1 MKKWFIF
8 SLIFFCIS
16 FITLNTYLI
25 WKKDSKVEHTVYV
38 QDWTRVQERNVTNTF
53 DTKGILIPQE
63 EYKVYFDDTDKEFL
77 HFLVKEGDEVTVGT
91 PLLEYAT
98 PELDQLRESL
108 ETDISQAESELISID
123 QYINKLS
130 DYQASI
136 SSPSTS
142 SYALDS
148 VFSFEDDLNSTEET
162 EDTSSNDMIISPIEK
177 EIYKKELEKSKL
189 EDKIENYETQISLLN
204 EKSDSA
210 MVISE
215 IDGIVKEV
223 NDQLGNPVVTIAS
236 NTLAIKGTLTAEQLK
251 KAKVDMPINATV
263 SGEKTKLE
271 GALTEIHSYPEDEP
285 KIGKENVYPYVATL
299 TEQGDALPIGS
310 TTDVKV
316 TLDQA
321 LKVPTVPQNA
331 IVKQDENAFV
341 YYLNKNGL
349 VEKKAVKTGLSS
361 GGIQEIKEG
370 TEIGQIIMTSKQTH
384 DNSMFVTKMKPSYLK
399 KASFNSLSS
408 KEKLEAFFIGVLER

>member
-25 WKKDSKVEHTVYV
+25 WKKDSKAAHTVYV
-38 QDWTRVQERNVTNTF
+38 EDWTKVQERNVIKTF
-53 DTKGILIPQE
+53 DTKGILMPQE

-77 HFLVKEGDEVTVGT
+77 RFLVKEGDEVTVGT

-108 ETDISQAESELISID
+108 EADINQAEGEIFSID
-123 QYINKLS
+123 EYISKLL

-148 VFSFEDDLNSTEET
+148 VFSFEEELNSTEET
-162 EDTSSNDMIISPIEK
+162 EDTTSNDMIISQIEQ
-177 EIYKKELEKSKL
+177 EIYKQELEKSKL
-189 EDKIENYETQISLLN
+189 EDKIENFETQISLIN

-210 MVISE
+210 MMISE

-236 NTLAIKGTLTAEQLK
+236 TTLAIKGTLTAEQLK
-251 KAKVDMPINATV
+251 KAKVDMTINANV

-271 GALTEIHSYPEDEP
+271 GTLTEIHTYPEDEP
-285 KIGKENVYPYVATL
+285 RIGKENVYPYIATL
-299 TEQGDALPIGS
+299 TEQVDTLPIGS
-310 TTDVKV
+310 TADVKI

-331 IVKQDENAFV
+331 IVKQDEKAFV
-341 YYLNKNGL
+341 YHLNKNGL
-349 VEKKAVKTGLSS
+349 VEKKAVKTGLRSDD
-361 GGIQEIKEG
+361 IQEIKEG
-370 TEIGQIIMTSKQTH
+370 AEIGQIVMISKQSH
-384 DNSMFVTKMKPSYLK
+384 GNSRFVTRMKPTYLK
-399 KASFNSLSS
+399 RESFNNLSS
-408 KEKLEAFFIGVLER
+408 KEKWESFFIGVLER